1 MKDSKLLKFLLG
13 FVLVLFLAYQ
23 IYAALYRPI
32 ETQSAVYGEMVEGV
46 NINAVIIRDESLVS
60 FNSSGVLHF
69 NVESGKRIEKNGVIA
84 HVYSGE
90 EQSIAASQ
98 IKTLNEKIASIEEL
112 ESYNAITA
120 ADLDL
125 LNARVKEGLN
135 NLKLACAY
143 GNFEQAGENSE
154 DLMMI
159 LNRRQMVTDATT
171 DFSVQLQSVKA
182 EREKLQAALLSPQGE
197 ISAHVSGYFIDT
209 ADGYEEI
216 LTPADI
222 EKLIPETLDGLK
234 PVDVKKEVVGKLV
247 SDYKWYIAAT
257 VSVNDSLAY
266 KTGDTLTIHTNLKA
280 NPEISVKVERVN
292 ISSVSDRAVIVFS
305 CQEMSSEL
313 ASLRSGAM
321 TVVNGV
327 YKGLKLPR
335 RALRIVDS
343 KTGVYVLSGMELK
356 FTPVEILYRDEE
368 TMICRLSNDSASGLR
383 LYDEVVVK
391 GKNLYDGKIIN

>member
-1 MKDSKLLKFLLG
+1 MKDNKLLKFLLG
-13 FVLVLFLAYQ
+13 FVLVSFLAYQ

-98 IKTLNEKIASIEEL
+98 IKQLDAKIASIEEL
-112 ESYNAITA
+112 ESYNAVAA

-125 LNARVKEGLN
+125 LNTRIKEGLN
-135 NLKLACAY
+135 KLKLTCAY
-143 GNFEQAGENSE
+143 GNFEQAGKNSE

-159 LNRRQMVTDATT
+159 LNRRQMVTDDTT
-171 DFSVQLQSVKA
+171 DFSAQLASLKA
-182 EREKLQAALLSPQGE
+182 ERDALAGTLTSPEGE

-222 EKLIPETLDGLK
+222 EKLTPEALDGLK
-234 PVDVKKEVVGKLV
+234 PGDVEKEIVGKLV

-280 NPEISVKVERVN
+280 NPEISVKVHRVN

-313 ASLRSGAM
+313 ATLRSGAM
-321 TVVNGV
+321 TVVNGN
-327 YKGLKLPR
+327 YSGLKLPR
-335 RALRIVDS
+335 KALRVVDS
-343 KTGVYVLSGMELK
+343 KTGVYVLSGMEIK
-356 FTPVEILYRDEE
+356 FVEVEILYRDEE
-368 TMICRLSNDSASGLR
+368 TMICKLSNDNASGLR

>member
-1 MKDSKLLKFLLG
+1 M
-13 FVLVLFLAYQ
+13 
-23 IYAALYRPI
+23 
-32 ETQSAVYGEMVEGV
+32 
-46 NINAVIIRDESLVS
+46 
-60 FNSSGVLHF
+60 
-69 NVESGKRIEKNGVIA
+69 
-84 HVYSGE
+84 
-90 EQSIAASQ
+90 
-98 IKTLNEKIASIEEL
+98 
-112 ESYNAITA
+112 
-120 ADLDL
+120 

-171 DFSVQLQSVKA
+171 DFSIRLQSLKA

-292 ISSVSDRAVIVFS
+292 ISLVSDRAVIVFS

>member
-171 DFSVQLQSVKA
+171 DFSIQLQSLKA

>member
-90 EQSIAASQ
+90 EQSITASQ
-98 IKTLNEKIASIEEL
+98 IKMLNDKIASIEEL
-112 ESYNAITA
+112 ESYNAVTA

-125 LNARVKEGLN
+125 LNARIKENLN

-143 GNFEQAGENSE
+143 GNFEQAMENSE

-159 LNRRQMVTDATT
+159 LNRRQMATDATT
-171 DFSVQLQSVKA
+171 DFSGQLQSLKA
-182 EREKLQAALLSPQGE
+182 EREKLQAVLSSPQGE

-222 EKLIPETLDGLK
+222 EKLTPETLDGLK
-234 PVDVKKEVVGKLV
+234 PNDVKKEVVGKLV

>member
-1 MKDSKLLKFLLG
+1 MKNNKLLKFLLI

-46 NINAVIIRDESLVS
+46 NINAVIIRDESLVN

-84 HVYSGE
+84 HIYSGE

-98 IKTLNEKIASIEEL
+98 IKLLDDKIAGIEEL
-112 ESYNAITA
+112 ESYNAVTA
-120 ADLDL
+120 ADLEL
-125 LNARVKEGLN
+125 LNSRLKASLN
-135 NLKLACAY
+135 DLKLSCAY
-143 GNFEQAGENSE
+143 GSLEQAGENSE
-154 DLMMI
+154 ALMMI
-159 LNRRQMVTDATT
+159 LNRRQMVIDAAT
-171 DFSVQLQSVKA
+171 DFSGQLESLKA
-182 EREKLQAALLSPQGE
+182 ERAKLQAALSSPQGE

-209 ADGYEEI
+209 ADGYEEV

-222 EKLIPETLDGLK
+222 ENLTPEILDGLK
-234 PVDVKKEVVGKLV
+234 PNEVSSTAVGKLV

-266 KTGDTLTIHTNLKA
+266 KAGDSLTVHTSLKS

-292 ISSVSDRAVIVFS
+292 ISSSSDRAVIVFS

-313 ASLRSGAM
+313 AALRSGAM
-321 TVVNGV
+321 TVVNGN

-335 RALRIVDS
+335 KALRVVDS

-368 TMICRLSNDSASGLR
+368 TMICKFSNDNASGLR

>member
-112 ESYNAITA
+112 ESYNAVTA

-171 DFSVQLQSVKA
+171 DFSVQLQSLKA

>member
-46 NINAVIIRDESLVS
+46 NINAVIIRDDSLVS

-171 DFSVQLQSVKA
+171 DFSVQLQSLKA

-234 PVDVKKEVVGKLV
+234 PGDVKKEVVGKLV

>member
-171 DFSVQLQSVKA
+171 DFSIQLQSLKA

-234 PVDVKKEVVGKLV
+234 PGDVKKEVVGKLV

>member
-1 MKDSKLLKFLLG
+1 VKDNKFLKFLLG

-46 NINAVIIRDESLVS
+46 NINAVIIRDESLVNFS
-60 FNSSGVLHF
+60 SSGVLHF

-98 IKTLNEKIASIEEL
+98 IKALNDKIASIEEL

-125 LNARVKEGLN
+125 LNTRVKEGLN

-154 DLMMI
+154 ELMMI
-159 LNRRQMVTDATT
+159 LNRRQMVTDAAT
-171 DFSVQLQSVKA
+171 DFSGQLQSLKA
-182 EREKLQAALLSPQGE
+182 EREKLQAALSSPQGE

-222 EKLIPETLDGLK
+222 EKLTPEILDGLK
-234 PVDVKKEVVGKLV
+234 PNDVKNEVVGKLV

-313 ASLRSGAM
+313 ATLRSGAM

-368 TMICRLSNDSASGLR
+368 TMICSLTNDSASGLR

>member
-171 DFSVQLQSVKA
+171 DFSVQLQSLKA

-234 PVDVKKEVVGKLV
+234 PGDVKKEVVGKLV

>member
-171 DFSVQLQSVKA
+171 DFSVQLQSLKA

-335 RALRIVDS
+335 MALRIVDS

>member
-171 DFSVQLQSVKA
+171 DFSVQLQSLKA

>member
-1 MKDSKLLKFLLG
+1 MKDNKFLKFLLG

-46 NINAVIIRDESLVS
+46 NINAVIIRDESLVNFS
-60 FNSSGVLHF
+60 SSGVLHF

-98 IKTLNEKIASIEEL
+98 IKALNDKIASIEEL

-125 LNARVKEGLN
+125 LNTRVKEGLN

-154 DLMMI
+154 ELMMI
-159 LNRRQMVTDATT
+159 LNRRQMVTDAAT
-171 DFSVQLQSVKA
+171 DFSGQLQSLKA
-182 EREKLQAALLSPQGE
+182 EREKLQAALSSPQGE

-222 EKLIPETLDGLK
+222 EKLTPEILDGLK
-234 PVDVKKEVVGKLV
+234 PNDVKNEVVGKLV

-313 ASLRSGAM
+313 ATLRSGAM

-368 TMICRLSNDSASGLR
+368 TMICSLTNDSASGLR

>member
-1 MKDSKLLKFLLG
+1 MKDNKVLKFLLG

-46 NINAVIIRDESLVS
+46 NINAVIIRDESLVNFS
-60 FNSSGVLHF
+60 SSGVLHF

-98 IKTLNEKIASIEEL
+98 IKTLNDKIASIEEL

-125 LNARVKEGLN
+125 LNTRVKEGLN

-154 DLMMI
+154 ELMMI
-159 LNRRQMVTDATT
+159 LNRRQMVTDAAT
-171 DFSVQLQSVKA
+171 DFSGQLQSLKA
-182 EREKLQAALLSPQGE
+182 EREKLQATLSSPQGE

-222 EKLIPETLDGLK
+222 EKLTPEILDGLK
-234 PVDVKKEVVGKLV
+234 PNDVKNEVVGQLV

-321 TVVNGV
+321 TVVNGI

-335 RALRIVDS
+335 R
-343 KTGVYVLSGMELK
+343 
-356 FTPVEILYRDEE
+356 
-368 TMICRLSNDSASGLR
+368 
-383 LYDEVVVK
+383 
-391 GKNLYDGKIIN
+391 

>member
-1 MKDSKLLKFLLG
+1 MKDGKFLKFLLG
-13 FVLVLFLAYQ
+13 FILVLFLAYQ

-32 ETQSAVYGEMVEGV
+32 ETQTAVYGEMVEGV
-46 NINAVIIRDESLVS
+46 NINAVIIRDESLVN

-90 EQSIAASQ
+90 EQSVAASQ
-98 IKTLNEKIASIEEL
+98 IKMLDAKIASIQEL
-112 ESYNAITA
+112 ESYNAVTA

-125 LNARVKEGLN
+125 LNQRIKECLN
-135 NLKLACAY
+135 KLKLACAY
-143 GNFEQAGENSE
+143 GNFNEAMENSE

-159 LNRRQMVTDATT
+159 LTRRQMVTDATT
-171 DFSVQLQSVKA
+171 DFSLQLKSLKD
-182 EREKLQAALLSPQGE
+182 ERDALAATLTSPQGQ

-222 EKLIPETLDGLK
+222 EKLTPETLDGLK
-234 PVDVKKEVVGKLV
+234 PGTLSKEVVGKLV

-266 KTGDTLTIHTNLKA
+266 KTGDTLTIKTNLKA

-313 ASLRSGAM
+313 ATLRSGAM
-321 TVVNGV
+321 TVVNGN

-335 RALRIVDS
+335 KALRVVNS

-356 FTPVEILYRDEE
+356 FVEAEILYRDEE
-368 TMICRLSNDSASGLR
+368 TIICKLSNDSASGLR